1 MVKSIGKR
9 TLLLSIIIIALIPS
23 IVGCAVSRNN
33 NIANNKLNPISYS
46 EFSSIPRAN
55 STLIPEVVEKVNNA
69 VVGVATRSII
79 NDGIRNGAQV
89 EEGIGSGFI
98 INEQG
103 YVLTNHHVIADASS
117 VKVIFS
123 NNTEA
128 EAQVVNFDE
137 NQDLAVLKII
147 DGSSI
152 PGVVELGDSDGL
164 KVGETV
170 IAIGNPLGKEFIG
183 TVTSGI
189 VSAVNR
195 DIVINNRILS
205 FIQTDAA
212 INPGNSGGP
221 LLDTSGKVIGINTA
235 KIGATGIEGIGF
247 SIPINIVK
255 GRLSAMATPIPKLGM
270 IAMKVTPEMTKY
282 ENVPTGVFVNK
293 VNKNGCCCTAGLKC
307 GDIIV
312 KFDGEEVKSID
323 EINAIKEK
331 HKVGDSIEVV
341 IYRNG
346 FYRTKKLRLTE

>member
-1 MVKSIGKR
+1 MEYMRRKTILLFTITSI
-9 TLLLSIIIIALIPS
+9 LILSLICCTVNRDYYLP
-23 IVGCAVSRNN
+23 IKKA
-33 NIANNKLNPISYS
+33 NPISYRDLYNLS
-46 EFSSIPRAN
+46 QNNFSS
-55 STLIPEVVEKVNNA
+55 IPEVVEKVNAA

-79 NDGIRNGAQV
+79 EDDFNDGDVV

-98 INEQG
+98 INDEG
-103 YVLTNHHVIADASS
+103 YILTNHHVIADASS

-128 EAQVVNFDE
+128 EAQIVNFDE

-147 DGSSI
+147 DGSKVPAI
-152 PGVVELGDSDGL
+152 VELGDSDTL

-189 VSAVNR
+189 ISAVNR
-195 DIVINNRILS
+195 NIVIDDRVLS

-221 LLDTSGKVIGINTA
+221 LLNSSGQVIGINTA

-255 GRLSAMATPIPKLGM
+255 GRLSAMASPIPELGM
-270 IAMKVTPEMTKY
+270 VAMKVTPEMTKY
-282 ENVPTGVFVNK
+282 EKVPTGVFVNK
-293 VNKNGCCCTAGLKC
+293 VTKNGCCCTAGLKC

-312 KFDGEEVKSID
+312 KFDGVKVNSAD

-331 HKVGDSIEVV
+331 HKAGDTVEVV

-346 FYRTKKLRLTE
+346 FYRTKKLTL

>member
-1 MVKSIGKR
+1 MRYLKKN
-9 TLLLSIIIIALIPS
+9 TIILPFILIALFIS
-23 IVGCAVSRNN
+23 IVGCTRNSYYRVPT
-33 NIANNKLNPISYS
+33 KDLTPIRYS
-46 EFSSIPRAN
+46 DFSNFSQTE
-55 STLIPEVVEKVNNA
+55 SSWIPEVVEKVNNA
-69 VVGVATRSII
+69 VVGVATRSIV
-79 NDGIRNGAQV
+79 NDSIRDGAEI

-98 INEQG
+98 INDEG
-103 YVLTNHHVIADASS
+103 YILTNHHVIADASS
-117 VKVIFS
+117 VKIIFS

-137 NQDLAVLKII
+137 NQDLAVLKVT
-147 DGSSI
+147 DGSRI
-152 PGVVELGDSDGL
+152 PGVVELGDSDTL

-189 VSAVNR
+189 ISAVNR
-195 DIVINNRILS
+195 DIVINNRVLS

-221 LLDTSGKVIGINTA
+221 LLNTSGKVIGINTA

-270 IAMKVTPEMTKY
+270 VAMKVTPEMTKY
-282 ENVPTGVFVNK
+282 EKVPTGVFVNK
-293 VNKNGCCCTAGLKC
+293 VTKNGCCCTAGLKC

-312 KFDGEEVKSID
+312 KFDGIEVNSID
-323 EINAIKEK
+323 QINAIKEK
-331 HKVGDSIEVV
+331 HKVGDTIEVV

-346 FYRTKKLRLTE
+346 FYRTKKLKLTE

>member
-1 MVKSIGKR
+1 MLII
-9 TLLLSIIIIALIPS
+9 LIPIIFSII
-23 IVGCAVSRNN
+23 GCTVNRDNN
-33 NIANNKLNPISYS
+33 LPAKNLTPIRYSDFSNISQGN
-46 EFSSIPRAN
+46 SS
-55 STLIPEVVEKVNNA
+55 LIPEVVEKVNTA

-79 NDGIRNGAQV
+79 HDGIRDGAEI

-98 INEQG
+98 INDEG
-103 YVLTNHHVIADASS
+103 YILTNHHVIADAGS
-117 VKVIFS
+117 VRVIFS

-128 EAQVVNFDE
+128 EARIVNFDE
-137 NQDLAVLKII
+137 NQDLAVLKIT
-147 DGSSI
+147 DESRI
-152 PGVVELGDSDGL
+152 PGVVELGDSDTL

-195 DIVINNRILS
+195 DIVINNRVLS

-235 KIGATGIEGIGF
+235 KIGATGVEGIGF

-270 IAMKVTPEMTKY
+270 VAMKVTPEMTKY
-282 ENVPTGVFVNK
+282 ENVPKGVFVNK
-293 VNKNGCCCTAGLKC
+293 VTKNGCCCTAGLEC

-312 KFDGEEVKSID
+312 KFDGVEVNSTD
-323 EINAIKEK
+323 EINALKAK
-331 HKVGDSIEVV
+331 HQAGDSIEVV

-346 FYRTKKLRLTE
+346 FLRTKKLLLTE

>member
-1 MVKSIGKR
+1 MKYFSPKATLILVIIFPIITLITSCTSKISNSPSTKNINAIGYR
-9 TLLLSIIIIALIPS
+9 E
-23 IVGCAVSRNN
+23 
-33 NIANNKLNPISYS
+33 ISNLPQS
-46 EFSSIPRAN
+46 NSS
-55 STLIPEVVEKVNNA
+55 LIPEVVEKVNTA
-69 VVGVATRSII
+69 VVGVATKSII
-79 NDGIRNGAQV
+79 NDGIRDGTEV
-89 EEGIGSGFI
+89 ESGIGSGFI
-98 INEQG
+98 ISQEG
-103 YVLTNHHVIADASS
+103 YVLTNYHVIADSSS

-128 EAQVVNFDE
+128 EAKVINFDE
-137 NQDLAVLKII
+137 NQDLAVLKIT
-147 DGSSI
+147 DGTRV
-152 PGVVELGDSDGL
+152 PGVIELGDSDTL

-195 DIVINNRILS
+195 DIVINDKVLS

-221 LLDTSGKVIGINTA
+221 LLNTAGKVIGINTA

-255 GRLSAMATPIPKLGM
+255 GRLNAMATSIPKLGM
-270 IAMKVTPEMTKY
+270 VAMKVTPEMTKY
-282 ENVPTGVFVNK
+282 EKVPTGVFVNK
-293 VNKNGCCCTAGLKC
+293 VIINGCCCTAGLEC

-312 KFDGEEVKSID
+312 KFDGVKVNSID

-331 HKVGDSIEVV
+331 HKLGYSIDVV

-346 FYRTKKLRLTE
+346 FYRTKKLILTE